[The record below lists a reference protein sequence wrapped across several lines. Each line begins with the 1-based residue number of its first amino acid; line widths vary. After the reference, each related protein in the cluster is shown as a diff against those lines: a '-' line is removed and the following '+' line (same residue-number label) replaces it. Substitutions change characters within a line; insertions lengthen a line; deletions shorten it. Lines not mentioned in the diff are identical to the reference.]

1 MSLPRERSANLPSA
15 DDVLDALDPE
25 QRLVAASP
33 NGPMC
38 VLAGAGTG
46 KTRAITH
53 RIAYGVLSG
62 AYQPQRVLAVTF
74 TTRAAGEMRT
84 RLRELGVPGVQTR
97 TFHAAALRQLHY
109 FWPQAIGGASPEVLP
124 HKASVVAEAVSRLRL
139 QLDRV
144 AVRDLAAEVEW
155 AKVSMLTP
163 ETYAAAARRAG
174 RDPAGLDATAMA
186 RVLQAYEE
194 VKTERGVI
202 DFEDVLLLTVG
213 ILAEREDIARV
224 VRSQYRHFVVD
235 EYQDVN
241 ALQQRLLDLWVG
253 ERDDVCVV
261 GDAAQTI
268 YSFTGATPRHLLE
281 FPRRYPG
288 SQVVRLV
295 RNYRSTP
302 QIVALANILVR
313 AGHLQGGPPAG
324 APRAGALQLSAQ
336 GKDGPAPTLTPYPD
350 DPAEASGVA
359 ASIKRLVAG
368 GTAPSQIAVLF
379 RTNAQSEAYE
389 SALADA
395 GVAYLVRGGER
406 FFARKE
412 VRGAILLMRGAARA
426 DDGSKP
432 LGELVRDVIAGAG
445 WTQTPPASGG
455 AMRERWESLQALVGL
470 ADRFAAA
477 DPSARLTDIVHELDE
492 RAAAQ
497 HAPTV
502 EGVTLASLH
511 AAKGLEWDC
520 VFVVGC
526 SDGLIPISMA
536 EGPQAVQEERRLL
549 YVGLTRARCELRLS
563 WAGARNP
570 GGRAGRRPSRFLD
583 EAASVL
589 GEGARSSARVKGQAG
604 KAGKAVKPSRVA
616 WSSTCRGCGR
626 DLVTGATRKVGR
638 CEDCPPTYDKATFE
652 ALLGWRLRVSGEA
665 KVPAYVIFT
674 DATLTVIA
682 ENRPTNPGELAM
694 ISGVG
699 ARKLER
705 YGDEVLAILAGADSL
720 SAVERPS
727 AVTSLAMD
735 DVRDH
740 PGPSDPA

>member
-1 MSLPRERSANLPSA
+1 MSLPTRQPSSTPTA
-15 DDVLDALDPE
+15 DDILDALDPE
-25 QRLVAASP
+25 QRQVAASP
-33 NGPMC
+33 SGPMC

-53 RIAYGVLSG
+53 RIAYGVHSG

-74 TTRAAGEMRT
+74 TARAAGEMRT
-84 RLRELGVPGVQTR
+84 RLRDLGVPGVQAR

-109 FWPQAIGGASPEVLP
+109 FWPQAIGGAAPEVLP
-124 HKASVVAEAVSRLRL
+124 HKASVVAEACSRLRL
-139 QLDRV
+139 QVDRV

-186 RVLQAYEE
+186 RVLQTYEE
-194 VKTERGVI
+194 VKTARGVI

-213 ILAEREDIARV
+213 ILAERDDIARV

-241 ALQQRLLDLWVG
+241 ALQQRLLELWLG
-253 ERDDVCVV
+253 ERNDVCVV

-268 YSFTGATPRHLLE
+268 YSFTGATPKHLLE
-281 FPRRYPG
+281 FPRRYPR

-302 QIVALANILVR
+302 QIVALANLVVR
-313 AGHLQGGPPAG
+313 AAHTVRADQGQGGTPSADL
-324 APRAGALQLSAQ
+324 LQLRAQ
-336 GKDGPAPTLTPYPD
+336 GQDGPAPSLTAYSD
-350 DPAEASGVA
+350 DPSEATGVSKA
-359 ASIKRLVAG
+359 IKDLVTR
-368 GTAPSQIAVLF
+368 GTPASQIAVLF

-395 GVAYLVRGGER
+395 DVAYLVRGGER

-426 DDGSKP
+426 DDGAKP

-445 WTQTPPASGG
+445 WTQRAPTAGG
-455 AMRERWESLQALVGL
+455 ATRERWESLQALVGL
-470 ADRFAAA
+470 ADDFVSGS
-477 DPSARLTDIVHELDE
+477 PQARLTDVVHELDE

-536 EGPQAVQEERRLL
+536 DGLEAIEEERRLL
-549 YVGLTRARCELRLS
+549 YVGLTRARRELRLS
-563 WAGARNP
+563 WSGARNP
-570 GGRAGRRPSRFLD
+570 GGRASRRPSRFLD
-583 EAASVL
+583 GAASIL
-589 GEGARSSARVKGQAG
+589 GDGARSSARAAGSAAG
-604 KAGKAVKPSRVA
+604 KSRGKPVKSPKPARLSR
-616 WSSTCRGCGR
+616 CRGCGK
-626 DLVTGATRKVGR
+626 DLVSAATRKVGR
-638 CEDCPPTYDKATFE
+638 CQDCPPTYDEATFE
-652 ALLGWRLRVSGEA
+652 ALRVWRLAVAGAS
-665 KVPAYVIFT
+665 KVPAYVVFT
-674 DATLTVIA
+674 DATLTAIA
-682 ENRPTNPGELAM
+682 ERTPATAGQLAV

-699 ARKLER
+699 ARKLDR
-705 YGDEVLAILAGADSL
+705 YGSDVLAILGGADP
-720 SAVERPS
+720 VEIAEIS
-727 AVTSLAMD
+727 CAATKLAK
-735 DVRDH
+735 DVSR
-740 PGPSDPA
+740 S